1 MIKIIESVLRK
12 VGQEKIYLQQ
22 SLNDTVGPEMF
33 KDFKLLAWDK
43 LDIIQVSF
51 NDQLSRLTYFEF
63 LARNKLDIA
72 PVSSLF
78 C

>member
-1 MIKIIESVLRK
+1 MIELIESVPRK

-51 NDQLSRLTYFEF
+51 NEYPDLHIFILWQDI
-63 LARNKLDIA
+63 NKTF
-72 PVSSLF
+72 S
-78 C
+78 